1 MPSTDSAP
9 VKDANRPPVDSTL
22 TILLHDLSTF
32 RNGLARSIARNNHGL
47 TSDTTAAATN
57 RIIGRLFFLRI
68 AEDRGLIQAGTL
80 QQIHDAADPLTT
92 LSELFLQNTDPWKE
106 IPVPGRHQMTT
117 TDPVL
122 PEVRVIQKILLHL
135 CGSDRKYHFDT
146 LSNAMIAEV
155 FDQHFTSAVRR
166 SAAHQAVVVETRDT
180 LQSQGTPTPSAEMIA
195 FMVRQS
201 LAGAYAKR
209 NPDDLLPI
217 RMLDMACGS
226 GRVILSAYQ
235 NLLNHSGN
243 GRHTLAGRQEH
254 LVNSIHGVDLDP
266 HAVAVAK
273 MLLFFELC
281 MDERAKTLP
290 ENFMSFAGL
299 VFRALDRNIL
309 CGNSLIAADVESEEL
324 IAFSPSHERHRI
336 NPLDWK
342 SSFPEVL
349 QAGGFDAVLGNL
361 PDGPLQPHEWVHRYF
376 QHHYSVYH
384 QQADRSA
391 YFIERGLSLICP
403 CGTLGFVAGNRWLR
417 AKSGLPVRKHLLQ
430 YQIEEITDSGTEAE
444 DKLHPSLCVI
454 WITHSPPSHTFFAA
468 PLDLDD
474 TEPLEVQYRMS
485 RFPFDQT
492 VLGAGGW
499 TLRDTRVQDLLKIIR
514 SAGKPLEEVVM
525 GRVHHGIITGL
536 DEAFVINAR
545 QRKELIE
552 ASLKSKSLIHPFL
565 STGEIVR
572 YGSPP
577 LSRFILFIPQG
588 WTTSHAGDQAGWQWL
603 KMKYP
608 AIARHL
614 KPFAERA
621 KERKHQGDF
630 WWECACEPGV
640 FDRDQFLIFFHVS
653 GVFSAFTFDSEGAIP
668 DRHTRFIRHS
678 SLYLLAV
685 LNSRLSA
692 FFLRVTADELPEKK
706 KTPVWERIAALPI
719 YTTDFD
725 KPDDKARHDRM
736 VTLVTGMLEL
746 HKHLSHARTDQERR
760 LVTQEIESTDRQI
773 DSLVYGL
780 YGLTADEIAVVEESV
795 GK

>member
-1 MPSTDSAP
+1 MPSTDPAP
-9 VKDANRPPVDSTL
+9 VKDADRSLIDGTL
-22 TILLHDLSTF
+22 TALLHDLSSF

-47 TSDTTAAATN
+47 TSDTIAAATN

-80 QQIHDAADPLTT
+80 QQIHDSVDPLTT
-92 LSELFLQNTDPWKE
+92 VSELFLQNNDPWKE
-106 IPVPGRHQMTT
+106 FPVTGRHQMAA

-122 PEVRVIQKILLHL
+122 PEVRVIQKILQHL
-135 CGSDRKYHFDT
+135 CEPDRKYHFDT
-146 LSNAMIAEV
+146 LSNPMIAGV
-155 FDQHFTSAVRR
+155 FDQHFTRAVRR

-180 LQSQGTPTPSAEMIA
+180 LQSQGTPTPSDEMIA

-201 LAGAYAKR
+201 LAGAYANR
-209 NPDDLLPI
+209 NPDDQLPV
-217 RMLDMACGS
+217 RVLDMACGS
-226 GRVILSAYQ
+226 GRVLLSTYQ

-243 GRHTLAGRQEH
+243 GRQTLAGRQEH

-281 MDERAKTLP
+281 NGELAETLP
-290 ENFMSFAGL
+290 ENFMSFAGS
-299 VFRALDRNIL
+299 VFRVLDRNIL
-309 CGNSLIAADVESEEL
+309 CGNSLIAADVKSEES
-324 IAFSPSHERHRI
+324 IAFSPAHERHRI
-336 NPLDWK
+336 HPLDWE
-342 SSFPEVL
+342 SSFPEILGV
-349 QAGGFDAVLGNL
+349 GGFDAVLGNL

-376 QHHYSVYH
+376 QRHYSVYH

-391 YFIERGLSLICP
+391 YFIERGLLLLCP
-403 CGTLGFVAGNRWLR
+403 GGTLGCVAGNRWLR

-430 YQIEEITDSGTEAE
+430 YQIEEIADSGTEAE

-454 WITHSPPSHTFFAA
+454 RITCNPPSHTFFAA
-468 PLDLDD
+468 PLDLHGAQ
-474 TEPLEVQYRMS
+474 PLEMQTRVG
-485 RFPFDQT
+485 RFPLDQR
-492 VLGAGGW
+492 VLRAGGW
-499 TLRDTRVQDLLKIIR
+499 TLRDTRVQDILRKVR

-552 ASLKSKSLIHPFL
+552 ASKKSKSLIRPFL
-565 STGEIVR
+565 SAGEIIR

-588 WTTSHAGDQAGWQWL
+588 WTTSQAGDQAGWQWL
-603 KMKYP
+603 KKKYP

-640 FDRDQFLIFFHVS
+640 FDREQSRIFFHVS
-653 GVFSAFTFDSEGAIP
+653 GEFPAFTFDAEGAIP
-668 DRHTRFIRHS
+668 DRYTRFICHY

-692 FFLRVTADELPEKK
+692 FILRVTADELPDKK

-736 VTLVTGMLEL
+736 VRLVTGMLEL
-746 HKHLSHARTDQERR
+746 QKHMSHARTDQEKR

>member
-1 MPSTDSAP
+1 MSSTDPVP
-9 VKDANRPPVDSTL
+9 VKDADRLPIDHARTA
-22 TILLHDLSTF
+22 LLHDLSSF

-47 TSDTTAAATN
+47 TSDTIAAATN
-57 RIIGRLFFLRI
+57 RIIGRLIFLRI
-68 AEDRGLIQAGTL
+68 AEDRGLIKTGTL

-92 LSELFLQNTDPWKE
+92 VSELFLQNDDPWKE
-106 IPVPGRHQMTT
+106 RPVTGRSQMTA

-122 PEVRVIQKILLHL
+122 PEVRVIQKILLRL
-135 CGSDRKYHFDT
+135 CEYDRKYHFDT

-166 SAAHQAVVVETRDT
+166 SAAHQAVVVDTRDT
-180 LQSQGTPTPSAEMIA
+180 LQSQGTPTPSDEMIA
-195 FMVRQS
+195 FMVHQS
-201 LAGAYAKR
+201 LAGVYANR
-209 NPDDLLPI
+209 NPDDQIPI
-217 RMLDMACGS
+217 RVLDMVCGS
-226 GRVILSAYQ
+226 GRVLLSAYQ
-235 NLLNHSGN
+235 GLLNHSGN
-243 GRHTLAGRQEH
+243 GRHTLAGRQKH
-254 LVNSIHGVDLDP
+254 LVASIHGVDLDP

-281 MDERAKTLP
+281 KDERAKTLP
-290 ENFMSFAGL
+290 ENFMSFAGS
-299 VFRALDRNIL
+299 VFRTLDRNIL
-309 CGNSLIAADVESEEL
+309 CGNSLIAADVESEES
-324 IAFSPSHERHRI
+324 IAFSPAHERHRI
-336 NPLDWK
+336 NPFDWK

-349 QAGGFDAVLGNL
+349 QEEGFDAVLGNL

-376 QHHYSVYH
+376 QRHYSVYH

-391 YFIERGLSLICP
+391 YFIERGLLLLCP
-403 CGTLGFVAGNRWLR
+403 GGTLGCVAGNRWLR

-430 YQIEEITDSGTEAE
+430 YQIEEIADSGTEAE

-454 WITHSPPSHTFFAA
+454 RITRRPPSHMFFAA
-468 PLDLDD
+468 PLDLHGAQ
-474 TEPLEVQYRMS
+474 PLEMQIRQC
-485 RFPFDQT
+485 RFPLDQT

-499 TLRDTRVQDLLKIIR
+499 TLRDTRVQDLLKKVR

-545 QRKELIE
+545 QKKELLE
-552 ASLKSKSLIHPFL
+552 ASKKSKSLIRPFL
-565 STGEIVR
+565 SAGEIVR

-603 KMKYP
+603 KKKYP

-630 WWECACEPGV
+630 WWECACEPGI
-640 FDRDQFLIFFHVS
+640 FDQKQSRIFFHVS
-653 GVFSAFTFDSEGAIP
+653 GEFPEFTFDAEGAIP
-668 DRHTRFIRHS
+668 DRHTRFISHS

-692 FFLRVTADELPEKK
+692 FFLRVTADELPDKK

-746 HKHLSHARTDQERR
+746 HKHLSHARTDQEKR

-795 GK
+795 RK

>member
-1 MPSTDSAP
+1 MPSTDPAP
-9 VKDANRPPVDSTL
+9 VIDAAPLPIDHARTA
-22 TILLHDLSTF
+22 LLHDLSSF
-32 RNGLARSIARNNHGL
+32 RNGLARSIARNNHSL
-47 TSDTTAAATN
+47 TSDTIAAATN

-68 AEDRGLIQAGTL
+68 AEDRGLMQAGIL
-80 QQIHDAADPLTT
+80 QQIHDAADLLTT
-92 LSELFLQNTDPWKE
+92 VSELFLRNDDPWKE
-106 IPVPGRHQMTT
+106 SPVAGHHQMTAM
-117 TDPVL
+117 DPVL
-122 PEVRVIQKILLHL
+122 PEVRVIQKILLRL
-135 CGSDRKYHFDT
+135 CEPGRPYHFAT
-146 LSNAMIAEV
+146 LSNAMIAGV

-180 LQSQGTPTPSAEMIA
+180 LQSQGTPTPADEMIA

-201 LAGAYAKR
+201 LAGAYANR
-209 NPDDLLPI
+209 HPDDRLPI
-217 RMLDMACGS
+217 RVLDMVCGS
-226 GRVILSAYQ
+226 GRVLLCTYQ

-254 LVNSIHGVDLDP
+254 LVTSIHGVDLDP

-281 MDERAKTLP
+281 KDEMAETLP
-290 ENFMSFAGL
+290 ENFMSFAGS

-309 CGNSLIAADVESEEL
+309 CGNSLIAADVESEES
-324 IAFSPSHERHRI
+324 IAFSPAHERHRI

-342 SSFPEVL
+342 SSFPEIL
-349 QAGGFDAVLGNL
+349 KEGGFNVVLGNL

-376 QHHYSVYH
+376 QRHYSVYH

-391 YFIERGLSLICP
+391 FFIERGLSLLCQG
-403 CGTLGFVAGNRWLR
+403 GTLGCVAGNRWLR

-430 YQIEEITDSGTEAE
+430 YQIEEIVDSGTEAE

-454 WITHSPPSHTFFAA
+454 RIIRCPHSHMFFAA
-468 PLDLDD
+468 SLDFHGPR
-474 TEPLEVQYRMS
+474 PLEMQIRQG
-485 RFPFDQT
+485 RFPLDQT
-492 VLGAGGW
+492 VLRAGGW
-499 TLRDTRVQDLLKIIR
+499 TLRDTRVQNILKKVR

-525 GRVHHGIITGL
+525 GRVHYGIITGL

-552 ASLKSKSLIHPFL
+552 ASLKSKSLIRSFL
-565 STGEIVR
+565 SAGEIVR

-603 KMKYP
+603 KKKYP

-630 WWECACEPGV
+630 WWECACDPSV
-640 FDRDQFLIFFHVS
+640 FDRDQLRIFFHVS
-653 GVFSAFTFDSEGAIP
+653 GEFPAFTYDAEGAIP

-692 FFLRVTADELPEKK
+692 FILRVTADEFPEKK
-706 KTPVWERIAALPI
+706 KTLVWERIAALPI

-725 KPDDKARHDRM
+725 NPDDKARHDRM

-746 HKHLSHARTDQERR
+746 HKHLSHARTDQE
-760 LVTQEIESTDRQI
+760 LWLITKEIGSTDRQI

-780 YGLTADEIAVVEESV
+780 YGLTADEIAVVEEMV